1 MGWVV
6 GWSVKMRVWAQITLE
21 MRRGPVMGVKSE
33 KGRKKEEEGGEEQKR
48 GGFGGWRLRCVGVG
62 ACVLRSVGGGVV
74 VFV

>member
-1 MGWVV
+1 
-6 GWSVKMRVWAQITLE
+6 MRVWAQITLE

-62 ACVLRSVGGGVV
+62 ACV
-74 VFV
+74 FVRWVLLLLCLFIFQMGPSPS